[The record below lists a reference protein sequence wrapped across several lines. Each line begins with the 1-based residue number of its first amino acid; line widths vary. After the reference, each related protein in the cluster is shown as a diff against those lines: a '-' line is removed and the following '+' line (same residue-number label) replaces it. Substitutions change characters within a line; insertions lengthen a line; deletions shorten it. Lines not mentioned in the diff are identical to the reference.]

1 MLVLLELLPALA
13 MLTTLVMITSATLPY
28 PCHLGRRLLQTT
40 GFPSE
45 LVDAPHFA
53 VDALQPLVEEIKA
66 VLSVTWQRRTLHTV
80 QLGHLARLA
89 SLLLP
94 QLAQFCFAA
103 HSMLRLREPALCILT
118 QCTALTPLGS
128 LAAVR
133 KDAMPT
139 WPQEGLDRCAR
150 EAGRVHLHNLSVVKA
165 QQHH

>member
-94 QLAQFCFAA
+94 QLAQFALQ
-103 HSMLRLREPALCILT
+103 HTLRCGCVSKLCASLRNAL
-118 QCTALTPLGS
+118 
-128 LAAVR
+128 
-133 KDAMPT
+133 
-139 WPQEGLDRCAR
+139 
-150 EAGRVHLHNLSVVKA
+150 LS
-165 QQHH
+165 HR